1 MSRYRYLVPPLT
13 LPFLFLFSILFLF
26 LFTVFSGIVTAAFQR
41 LGIPLPVAY
50 SLFIFSIFGSFI
62 NIPIAEQSS
71 YVPVVRIREARFFG
85 IVYPVPYFDW
95 AEQKVI
101 ISVNVGGALVPL
113 SIVFYELVRLAGTGE
128 YTVVLEVLVAVFVAA
143 LLSHAFARPVQGVG
157 IAIPTLI
164 PPLIAVLLAVIF
176 GGPYKPLIA
185 YASGTMGV
193 LIGADLM
200 NWNRLG
206 NLGAQMVS
214 IGGAGTFDGVFLA
227 GIIAV
232 LLV

>member
-13 LPFLFLFSILFLF
+13 LPFLFLFVLLFLLF
-26 LFTVFSGIVTAAFQR
+26 FTVFSGIVTAAFQR
-41 LGIPLPVAY
+41 LGIPIPVAY
-50 SLFIFSIFGSFI
+50 SLFLFSIFGSFI

-71 YVPVVRIREARFFG
+71 YVPVVRVREARFFG
-85 IVYPVPYFDW
+85 IAYPVPYFDW
-95 AEQKVI
+95 AEQKIV

-113 SIVFYELVRLAGTGE
+113 SVVLYELVRLWGIGE
-128 YTVVLEVLVAVFVAA
+128 YAVVGEVLVAVAVAA
-143 LLSHAFARPVQGVG
+143 LLSHAVARPVPGVG
-157 IAIPTLI
+157 IAIPTLV
-164 PPLIAVLLAVIF
+164 PPIIAVLLAFIF

-200 NWNRLG
+200 NWKRIK

-214 IGGAGTFDGVFLA
+214 IGGAGTFDGIFLA